1 MENEMRKHIDSF
13 KNFINENI
21 DIKDFNISSENI
33 LKSFGDSKYVYS
45 KTYDRIYQRVGN
57 INYHEEP
64 GDDGIPTI
72 LVDVDGGMYYCFKSL
87 KAENVYEVLSTPKGF
102 IYKDYSKK
110 VGG

>member
-13 KNFINENI
+13 KNFINENVNK
-21 DIKDFNISSENI
+21 DDFNIDGGNI
-33 LKSFGDSKYVYS
+33 LKSFNGSDYVYS
-45 KTYDRIYQRVGN
+45 KTYDRVYKRVGD
-57 INYHEEP
+57 INYHQET

-72 LVDVDGGMYYCFKSL
+72 LVDVDGSMYDFKSL
-87 KAENVYEVLSTPKGF
+87 KAENTYEVLSTPKGF